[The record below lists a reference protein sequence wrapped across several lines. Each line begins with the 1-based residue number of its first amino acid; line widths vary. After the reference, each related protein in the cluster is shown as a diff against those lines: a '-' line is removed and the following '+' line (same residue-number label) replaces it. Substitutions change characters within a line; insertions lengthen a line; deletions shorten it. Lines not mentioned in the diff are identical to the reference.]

1 MRKRRS
7 LLFVPGDDLHKISKA
22 AQSAADC
29 VILEL
34 EDGVALN
41 RKAEARQ
48 VIQEALHT
56 IDFGPRE
63 KLVRLN
69 PIGSEFFEDDF
80 RQTIDG
86 HPNSYVIPKTESAFD
101 IAKFSDQLA
110 HAECDRGWDVCE
122 IRLIIV
128 IETPK
133 GVMNLRELAQSTLR
147 LEALMFGAED
157 LAGAMGAVRSKAGWE
172 VFYARSAV
180 VTAAAAYDLQAIDQ
194 IYADFNDMAGLA
206 EDCAFARQLGYSGKI
221 AIHPRQIEAINT
233 AFSPSTTEIERAE
246 RLMKAFVAQ
255 QENGKGAFVF
265 EDKMVDQP
273 MIRQA
278 QRILGQAVG

>member
-7 LLFVPGDDLHKISKA
+7 LLFAPGDDLRKISKA

-48 VIQEALHT
+48 VIGEALRT
-56 IDFGPRE
+56 LDFGKRE

-69 PIGSEFFEDDF
+69 PIESEFFADDF
-80 RQTIDG
+80 AQTIDG
-86 HPNSYVIPKTESAFD
+86 HPDSYVIPKAEDARA
-101 IAKFSDQLA
+101 IAEFSDRLA
-110 HAECDRGWDVCE
+110 HAERERDWPVGG
-122 IRLIIV
+122 IRLIIL

-133 GVMNLRELAQSTLR
+133 AVMNLRDLAQATLR
-147 LEALMFGAED
+147 LDALMFGAED
-157 LAGAMGAVRSKAGWE
+157 LAGAVGATRSKAGWE

-180 VTAAAAYDLQAIDQ
+180 VTAAAAYGLQAIDQ
-194 IYADFNDMAGLA
+194 IYADFNDTAGLA
-206 EDCAFARQLGYSGKI
+206 EDCAFARQLGYTGKI
-221 AIHPRQIEAINT
+221 AIHPRQVEGINA
-233 AFSPSTTEIERAE
+233 AFSPSAAEIERAE
-246 RLMKAFVAQ
+246 RLLRAFAEQ
-255 QENGKGAFVF
+255 QSSGKGAFVF
-265 EDKMVDQP
+265 EGKMVDQP

-278 QRILGQAVG
+278 QRILS

>member
-86 HPNSYVIPKTESAFD
+86 HPDSYVIPKAESAFD
-101 IAKFSDQLA
+101 IAEFSDQLA
-110 HAECDRGWDVCE
+110 HAERDRGWEVGE
-122 IRLIIV
+122 IRLIIL

>member
-1 MRKRRS
+1 MHKRRS
-7 LLFVPGDDLHKISKA
+7 LLFAPGDDLRKISKA

-48 VIQEALHT
+48 VINEALHT

-80 RQTIDG
+80 RQTIEG
-86 HPNSYVIPKTESAFD
+86 HPDSYVIPKAESAFD
-101 IAKFSDQLA
+101 IAEFSDQLA
-110 HAECDRGWDVCE
+110 HAERERGWQVGG
-122 IRLIIV
+122 IRLIIL

-157 LAGAMGAVRSKAGWE
+157 LAGAVGAIRSKAGWE

-194 IYADFNDMAGLA
+194 IYADFNDTAGLA

-233 AFSPSTTEIERAE
+233 AFSPTAAEIERAE
-246 RLMKAFVAQ
+246 RLMNAFAAQ
-255 QENGKGAFVF
+255 QASGKGAFVF
-265 EDKMVDQP
+265 EGKMVDQP

-278 QRILGQAVG
+278 QRILG

>member
-1 MRKRRS
+1 
-7 LLFVPGDDLHKISKA
+7 
-22 AQSAADC
+22 
-29 VILEL
+29 
-34 EDGVALN
+34 
-41 RKAEARQ
+41 
-48 VIQEALHT
+48 
-56 IDFGPRE
+56 
-63 KLVRLN
+63 
-69 PIGSEFFEDDF
+69 
-80 RQTIDG
+80 
-86 HPNSYVIPKTESAFD
+86 
-101 IAKFSDQLA
+101 
-110 HAECDRGWDVCE
+110 
-122 IRLIIV
+122 
-128 IETPK
+128 
-133 GVMNLRELAQSTLR
+133 
-147 LEALMFGAED
+147 
-157 LAGAMGAVRSKAGWE
+157 VRSKAGWE